1 MLKLVAAAAL
11 SLALVG
17 LPARAA
23 GPVPDTAPVTIEG
36 ARQFD
41 LVSKVNGRAYRV
53 FVATP
58 AQAPPK
64 GGFPVLYVLDGNAYF
79 ATAAAT
85 AGLQAFS
92 PGMGPMVVVGIGYPV
107 NDRME
112 IEKRRAFDLT
122 PPAPSDVAALM
133 PGTKP
138 SDYGGLD
145 AFLKVIET
153 EIEPEVA
160 ALAPVNP
167 AEATLFGHSFGG
179 LAVLHELFVHPA
191 AFRGYV
197 AVSPSLFWD
206 NRSVLRDEPGFVAQV
221 TSGKVAPRVLIMAG
235 AEEAALWTKL
245 PPGNPFTLDQIN
257 GFVRTLRMVD
267 NARDLA
273 TRLAAVKGGRGY
285 KVTGIVLPDEGHLSE
300 PPAALSRA
308 VRTLYAAP

>member
-1 MLKLVAAAAL
+1 MLKFGAAVA
-11 SLALVG
+11 LALALGG

-23 GPVPDTAPVTIEG
+23 PAGADTTAVIVEG

-41 LVSKVNGRAYRV
+41 LVSKINGRSYRV

-58 AQAPPK
+58 AQPPPK

-79 ATAAAT
+79 TTAAAT
-85 AGLQAFS
+85 ASLQAFS
-92 PGMGPMVVVGIGYPV
+92 PGMGPMVVVGVGYPI

-112 IEKRRAFDLT
+112 IEKRRSFDLT
-122 PPAPSDVAALM
+122 PPAPADVAALL

-138 SDYGGLD
+138 ADYGGLD

-153 EIEPEVA
+153 EIEPKISE
-160 ALAPVNP
+160 LAPVDQSR
-167 AEATLFGHSFGG
+167 ATLFGHSFGG
-179 LAVLHELFVHPA
+179 LAVLHELFVHPT
-191 AFRGYV
+191 AFSGYV

-206 NRSVLRDEPGFVAQV
+206 NRSVLRDEAAFVAQV
-221 TSGKVAPRVLIMAG
+221 TAGKVAPRVLIMAG
-235 AEEAALWTKL
+235 EEEAALWTKL

-257 GFVRTLRMVD
+257 GFVRSLRMVD

-273 TRLAAVKGGRGY
+273 TRLAAVKGPPGY
-285 KVTGIVLPDEGHLSE
+285 RVTGIVLPDEGHLSE

-308 VRTLYAAP
+308 VRTVYAAP